1 MQSIL
6 GQRLLTLRIIFGVF
20 MLQPFVLGFIV
31 LQGGAS
37 YELDPSVFI
46 SNPMVLIFLAVSGA
60 AFFGGFFVKKLMLSA
75 TSLKKSLQ
83 DKMDQETLSS
93 QMVEG
98 KRVYSDEEIEKI
110 LSLSPKHQ
118 AMLKIHPSFF
128 VACIVS
134 FVLFEMPTILGM
146 IVGFQTSSLL
156 AYLPFM
162 MLTLVGLALNA
173 PTMNRWE
180 DVLKL
185 VPTSDWA

>member
-1 MQSIL
+1 
-6 GQRLLTLRIIFGVF
+6 
-20 MLQPFVLGFIV
+20 
-31 LQGGAS
+31 
-37 YELDPSVFI
+37 
-46 SNPMVLIFLAVSGA
+46 
-60 AFFGGFFVKKLMLSA
+60 
-75 TSLKKSLQ
+75 
-83 DKMDQETLSS
+83 MDQETLSS